1 MGCLGIVGFAIA
13 QEASFVYDDHGKR
26 DPFWKLV
33 SPSGAILS
41 YETDLL
47 LSDMT
52 LEGIIFD
59 PGGNSFAIINGVVV
73 ERNGQFGLYKIEKIE
88 ADKVFLKKGLESFI
102 LELKKEE

>member
-1 MGCLGIVGFAIA
+1 MT
-13 QEASFVYDDHGKR
+13 
-26 DPFWKLV
+26 
-33 SPSGAILS
+33 

-59 PGGNSFAIINGVVV
+59 PNGNSLAIINGVVV

-88 ADKVFLKKGLESFI
+88 AGKVMLQKGPESFT
-102 LELKKEE
+102 LGLKKEE